1 MALEEGRG
9 WVQGIIFVPDEW
21 DMSEVQAELFLHFK
35 KCYVCFACLYVSAP
49 NVCASF
55 RGQGKVSGPGDCR
68 ALGTEPG
75 SSAGAAGAL
84 NHEPGSSS

>member
-35 KCYVCFACLYVSAP
+35 KCLV
-49 NVCASF
+49 
-55 RGQGKVSGPGDCR
+55 
-68 ALGTEPG
+68 LGEE
-75 SSAGAAGAL
+75 GAL
-84 NHEPGSSS
+84 PHIGERRAGNKRPNEKN

>member
-35 KCYVCFACLYVSAP
+35 KCLV
-49 NVCASF
+49 
-55 RGQGKVSGPGDCR
+55 
-68 ALGTEPG
+68 LGEEG
-75 SSAGAAGAL
+75 LLELGFLWGCSD
-84 NHEPGSSS
+84 